1 MKRKMVWIGVPW
13 LLTLYLTTACRISV
27 SMCLLPAVFM
37 LLGAFRLF
45 RRIST
50 AQLLCILV
58 SVCLAFGSVLL
69 YRGVVMKP
77 VLAHDGTYGTFSG
90 KVISCT
96 AYDGDK
102 ASYQVKGSFGDGAS
116 GKLLVYTDDLGADY
130 GDTLEIAGGFS
141 ALSGNA
147 LWNGTA
153 YYQAKGIFLEV
164 SADAYVR
171 CVPTDHAKT
180 VRMLRQYRAKI
191 SARICTL
198 AGTEAGGLVSAMLLG
213 TKSTISSE
221 TNALLTQQGMRHVAS
236 VSGMHLV
243 LLLSV
248 WMALSKRIRLDR
260 RLAFLGA
267 FAWILFY
274 AVLVETPVSILRAG
288 LMYLLVL
295 SGPLFFRRADTLN
308 SLCIAGILMTLFN
321 PYRMQD
327 ASFLLSLT
335 GTFGIGVFAPWMT
348 ARLSRKKACSKLGKQ
363 FLSMCCVSAAIFP
376 VTLLYFREVSVSSP
390 VANLFLLPLCSLM
403 LLLAFCIFMT
413 GGIGIAAKPICF
425 LLKILYDCWS
435 LLAHG
440 LQRIFPLAFPVGWDL
455 LPLLAAVLLVL
466 VCFVF
471 WVKRRRSFVALSL
484 AASFFLLSVGEAV
497 YTVGRSNKFIIAV
510 LGQEQEMTLL
520 ISYQGKT
527 DLIDLTGNHRNPEMA
542 AAYLTRHGI
551 RQLQSVILTKRAPQM
566 RVAYAAALESIPAAE
581 TVVPAACWVPS
592 DSTFLRT
599 KPQNLD
605 AAVIADSLYQI
616 TVADGIAE
624 STYGNLHFCIGTKL
638 ENLPQEQW
646 NVVLGISW
654 NGNPDDVPENLY
666 QKTQPME
673 LIVSPDGTWT
683 MQTIVLY

>member
-58 SVCLAFGSVLL
+58 SACLAFGSVLL

-102 ASYQVKGSFGDGAS
+102 ASYQVKGSFGDGTS

-141 ALSGNA
+141 APSGNA

-248 WMALSKRIRLDR
+248 
-260 RLAFLGA
+260 
-267 FAWILFY
+267 
-274 AVLVETPVSILRAG
+274 
-288 LMYLLVL
+288 
-295 SGPLFFRRADTLN
+295 
-308 SLCIAGILMTLFN
+308 
-321 PYRMQD
+321 
-327 ASFLLSLT
+327 
-335 GTFGIGVFAPWMT
+335 
-348 ARLSRKKACSKLGKQ
+348 
-363 FLSMCCVSAAIFP
+363 
-376 VTLLYFREVSVSSP
+376 
-390 VANLFLLPLCSLM
+390 
-403 LLLAFCIFMT
+403 
-413 GGIGIAAKPICF
+413 
-425 LLKILYDCWS
+425 
-435 LLAHG
+435 
-440 LQRIFPLAFPVGWDL
+440 
-455 LPLLAAVLLVL
+455 
-466 VCFVF
+466 
-471 WVKRRRSFVALSL
+471 
-484 AASFFLLSVGEAV
+484 
-497 YTVGRSNKFIIAV
+497 
-510 LGQEQEMTLL
+510 
-520 ISYQGKT
+520 
-527 DLIDLTGNHRNPEMA
+527 
-542 AAYLTRHGI
+542 
-551 RQLQSVILTKRAPQM
+551 
-566 RVAYAAALESIPAAE
+566 
-581 TVVPAACWVPS
+581 
-592 DSTFLRT
+592 
-599 KPQNLD
+599 
-605 AAVIADSLYQI
+605 
-616 TVADGIAE
+616 
-624 STYGNLHFCIGTKL
+624 
-638 ENLPQEQW
+638 
-646 NVVLGISW
+646 
-654 NGNPDDVPENLY
+654 
-666 QKTQPME
+666 
-673 LIVSPDGTWT
+673 
-683 MQTIVLY
+683 